1 VWSPKKGGGLR
12 EQRTGGRRLLVG
24 SLLGAGLVV
33 APLLLLGAG
42 VAPRA
47 AGGAGAAAAM
57 GARAQPGLLGGL
69 SLAFQAPG
77 DTTTATSPPATTT
90 TEVDPTTTTAPPPPP
105 RPAVTQASA
114 DGLATWYAAAPAG
127 RCASPWLPF
136 GTVLTVT
143 DLSTGA
149 SITCVVD
156 DREAA
161 GYPHVVDLSPSG
173 FASLAPLGQGTIEV
187 DISW

>member
-1 VWSPKKGGGLR
+1 VWSPEKGGGLR
-12 EQRTGGRRLLVG
+12 EQRTGGRRLLAG
-24 SLLGAGLVV
+24 SLLSAGLVV
-33 APLLLLGAG
+33 APLLLLGTG
-42 VAPRA
+42 MAPRA
-47 AGGAGAAAAM
+47 AGGPRAAAAVD
-57 GARAQPGLLGGL
+57 ARPHRGLLGGL
-69 SLAFQAPG
+69 SLAFEA
-77 DTTTATSPPATTT
+77 PATTT
-90 TEVDPTTTTAPPPPP
+90 SSTAAPVTSTTLAPPTTTEPPLAPRVVATVP
-105 RPAVTQASA
+105 SA

-149 SITCVVD
+149 SISCVVD

-187 DISW
+187 EISW